1 MLAGSSSQRST
12 VSESKSSAA
21 RAVLDLEAGL
31 AQPVRQ
37 VVAVDPDV
45 VLLAE
50 GDHPVERR
58 GDRGVLVGRD
68 AGPVGD
74 QDERQAAVEPAP
86 GAARASR
93 RGRPGR
99 ARARGCR
106 GSGRTSRPGRSML
119 GDVEPEVGGR
129 VQVGGDA
136 LDRSAGARRPDRRA
150 APGRSGEA
158 GGPGR
163 SPRASS
169 SAIARWRGCERQR
182 GQMPPQPEIRRRDM
196 RRKRPPQQ
204 GHSRP
209 SPRSSRALSR
219 AFASAAA

>member
-1 MLAGSSSQRST
+1 MLCR
-12 VSESKSSAA
+12 VELAA
-21 RAVLDLEAGL
+21 LDRVGIEQLGRGAVLDLEAGL
-31 AQPVRQ
+31 AQPIRQ
-37 VVAVDPDV
+37 VVAVDAHM

-58 GDRGVLVGRD
+58 GDRGVLVGRH

-74 QDERQAAVEPAP
+74 QHERSAAVDQHPAQLAHR
-86 GAARASR
+86 GAVVGDVLEHVAAEDQVE
-93 RGRPGR
+93 RGVREVHVR
-99 ARARGCR
+99 
-106 GSGRTSRPGRSML
+106 
-119 GDVEPEVGGR
+119 DVEPEVGRR
-129 VQVGGDA
+129 VQVGRDA
-136 LDRSAGARRPDRRA
+136 LDRPAGARRRDRRA
-150 APGRSGEA
+150 APGAKWRSRR
-158 GGPGR
+158 PGR

-209 SPRSSRALSR
+209 SPRSSTALSR